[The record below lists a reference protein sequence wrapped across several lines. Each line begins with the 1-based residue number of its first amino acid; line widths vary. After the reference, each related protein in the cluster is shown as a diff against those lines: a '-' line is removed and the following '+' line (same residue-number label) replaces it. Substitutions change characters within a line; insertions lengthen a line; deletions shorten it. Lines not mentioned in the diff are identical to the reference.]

1 MPLLKRVPRAE
12 GKAAKCK
19 RPKVQ
24 NAVPASLGFCSASAL
39 PHPGPHPGAPPS
51 LNQTE
56 PATTRQPPAT
66 DLETGG
72 TGTLELSV
80 TVVGLNFYGSEQPP
94 PEPGTA
100 VCLSRMSSNEVDR
113 FAIQCCHEEGNCIG
127 MIAWQHAKALAPL
140 IDSGLKLISTTVKQ
154 QTNTSYIHLAVTV
167 TVPEGETGLHT
178 GRRDL
183 AILTNHHVIAVL
195 DASRG
200 KAEDDFNI
208 SAEFGMSS
216 WPPVRACAARWEPAS
231 GWQAPCPSHLLED
244 CGVPHATASM
254 SPLTLQDVQQQQQQA
269 RTRVILSSE

>member
-39 PHPGPHPGAPPS
+39 PPDAPPS

-56 PATTRQPPAT
+56 PATTRQQPAT
-66 DLETGG
+66 DTGG

-80 TVVGLNFYGSEQPP
+80 TVVGLNFYGSEQSP

-100 VCLSRMSSNEVDR
+100 VCLSRMRSNEVDR

-140 IDSGLKLISTTVKQ
+140 IDSGLKLVSSTVKQ
-154 QTNTSYIHLAVTV
+154 QPNSSYIHLAVTV
-167 TVPEGETGLHT
+167 AVPEGECISTRT
-178 GRRDL
+178 L
-183 AILTNHHVIAVL
+183 AVLTNHHVIAVL

-208 SAEFGMSS
+208 SAQFGLSS
-216 WPPVRACAARWEPAS
+216 WPPVRARAVPWEPAS
-231 GWQAPCPSHLLED
+231 GWQAPCSSHSLED
-244 CGVPHATASM
+244 CGVPHATVASM
-254 SPLTLQDVQQQQQQA
+254 SPLTLQGVLQQQQQA
-269 RTRVILSSE
+269 PSSSV